1 MAHSLD
7 KERLVPRCDGS
18 EPTIDEGGAM
28 AHSLDNGSLSALSWG
43 LFYLMLGASR
53 VSEQKS
59 ITPFKKKTVIRSVIR
74 SISVSYETFSQY
86 SITHKKYSSQKMFLQ
101 ALP

>member
-43 LFYLMLGASR
+43 LFYLMLSSAR
-53 VSEQKS
+53 VSELES
-59 ITPFKKKTVIRSVIR
+59 IAPAKK
-74 SISVSYETFSQY
+74 Q
-86 SITHKKYSSQKMFLQ
+86 
-101 ALP
+101 